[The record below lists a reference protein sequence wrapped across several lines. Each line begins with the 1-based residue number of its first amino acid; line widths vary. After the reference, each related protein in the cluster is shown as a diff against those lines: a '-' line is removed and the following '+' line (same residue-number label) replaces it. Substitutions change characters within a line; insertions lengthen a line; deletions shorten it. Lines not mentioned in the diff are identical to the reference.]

1 MFYSCELLTQIQ
13 TSMAAFALSG
23 IETECQIVSPG
34 VASSSTDERSAIH
47 GKYRTY
53 MSEYQVVWTHLIVS
67 ERGFRSNGIYRTN
80 KSEIALMNGKNVVG
94 LIFVRYY
101 KTRLSNIILCIR

>member
-1 MFYSCELLTQIQ
+1 MFYSSELLTQIQ

-94 LIFVRYY
+94 LIFCQKLQARP
-101 KTRLSNIILCIR
+101 SNITLRTR